1 MREYVSGTIAP
12 HLIGT
17 LGPIYPEEY
26 ESLKDKGY
34 QLNDILGKSG
44 IEQAMESSLRG
55 TTGTRVLVRDA
66 SGAIVDE
73 YESAA
78 AVAGNS
84 VVLTLDK
91 NLQKTTEDLIMA
103 KMAEMRLMQ
112 PTATKKWRGQD
123 IRSGSVVLLDVKNR
137 PACWSAPVS
146 PDTDLSTYSSEY
158 ANLLNDPEKPLFNG
172 HCTALLLA
180 APPSSRPSRSQVCQR
195 GSSPPTRRGLPAT
208 AFTTTTKTSGS
219 RRDAPATTEASTSWA
234 PCRNPAT
241 FSFLI
246 WDAG

>member
-1 MREYVSGTIAP
+1 MAALIESYALEDYAPAEQRRLAGIQYEMAIRDFSLKNPFVFCNDISRDTAYIIKENNTAYPGVTPRPPRCGNMSAAPSPP

-91 NLQKTTEDLIMA
+91 NLQKNH
-103 KMAEMRLMQ
+103 RG
-112 PTATKKWRGQD
+112 PHHGQD
-123 IRSGSVVLLDVKNR
+123 G
-137 PACWSAPVS
+137 
-146 PDTDLSTYSSEY
+146 
-158 ANLLNDPEKPLFNG
+158 
-172 HCTALLLA
+172 
-180 APPSSRPSRSQVCQR
+180 
-195 GSSPPTRRGLPAT
+195 
-208 AFTTTTKTSGS
+208 
-219 RRDAPATTEASTSWA
+219 RDAS
-234 PCRNPAT
+234 
-241 FSFLI
+241 
-246 WDAG
+246 DAAYRD